1 MNQMRKNLNEKLL
14 SNSQH
19 LHFDSKLSLSSK
31 GKMSKKDKWNT
42 GNYKRGSHQIEM
54 KPEKI

>member
-1 MNQMRKNLNEKLL
+1 MKNL

-54 KPEKI
+54 KLKKI